1 MSQGIAPIS
10 LVPVPRVG
18 NVTLPRAPVLRGL
31 LAVAR
36 LGLAALLVVTMVAGF
51 AVAMG
56 RTDVPLQALAAVRSP
71 VAVPALP
78 AEAPP
83 ARSVVAAPVL
93 KVGTVMNLPLGGVA
107 TEARTQSATVVG
119 DILARQAAERAAAA
133 ARAAERRAAAQ
144 RAAAKAAAER
154 AAAQKAAAQRAAA
167 AERAAAQKAAAQR
180 AAAAQQAAAQQQ
192 AAAGAQ
198 QAAAGAQRLRRPAAR
213 RPPPGRRAAAKAG
226 PRQTSSA
233 EAGRPG
239 G

>member
-36 LGLAALLVVTMVAGF
+36 LGLAALLVVSMVTGF

-56 RTDVPLQALAAVRSP
+56 RTDVPLHALAAVRSP

-78 AEAPP
+78 AEVPP

-107 TEARTQSATVVG
+107 TEARTRSASVVG

-154 AAAQKAAAQRAAA
+154 AAAQRAAAQRAAA

-192 AAAGAQ
+192 AAQ
-198 QAAAGAQRLRRPAAR
+198 QAAEQAAAR
-213 RPPPGRRAAAKAG
+213 KAAARQAAAAKAAQG
-226 PRQTSSA
+226 RAQQRQTS
-233 EAGRPG
+233 G

>member
-18 NVTLPRAPVLRGL
+18 NVTLPRTPVLRGL

-36 LGLAALLVVTMVAGF
+36 LGLAALLVVTMMAGF
-51 AVAMG
+51 AVATG
-56 RTDVPLQALAAVRSP
+56 RTDVPLQTLAAVRSP
-71 VAVPALP
+71 GAVPALP

-93 KVGTVMNLPLGGVA
+93 KVGTVMNLPMGGVA

-154 AAAQKAAAQRAAA
+154 RAAQKAAAQRAAA

-192 AAAGAQ
+192 AAQAAQ
-198 QAAAGAQRLRRPAAR
+198 QAAAERAAEQAAAR
-213 RPPPGRRAAAKAG
+213 KAAARQAAAAKAAQERAQQ
-226 PRQTSSA
+226 RQTS
-233 EAGRPG
+233 G